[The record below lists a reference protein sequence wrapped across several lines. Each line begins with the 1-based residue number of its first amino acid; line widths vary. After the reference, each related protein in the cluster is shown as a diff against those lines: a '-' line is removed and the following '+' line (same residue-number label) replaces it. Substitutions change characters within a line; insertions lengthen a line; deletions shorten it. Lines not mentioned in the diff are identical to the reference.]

1 MADSS
6 FPVFAGETLISLP
19 DVDSFSID
27 DALLE
32 GRAILPPQSTIKCL
46 THRDTTREHG
56 HLFGRRSAGLPYS
69 R

>member
-6 FPVFAGETLISLP
+6 FPVFASDTLISLP

-32 GRAILPPQSTIKCL
+32 GGAIVPSQSTIKCL
-46 THRDTTREHG
+46 THHEVTREHG
-56 HLFGRRSAGLPYS
+56 RLFGRRSVGLLYS